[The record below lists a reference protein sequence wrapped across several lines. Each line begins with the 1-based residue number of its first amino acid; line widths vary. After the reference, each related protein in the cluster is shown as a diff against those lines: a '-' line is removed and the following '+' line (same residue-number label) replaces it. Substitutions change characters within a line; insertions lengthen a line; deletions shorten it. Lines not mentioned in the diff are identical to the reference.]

1 MQAVV
6 YHGPGDRRLENVPD
20 PRIEDPNDVIVRVST
35 STICGT
41 DLHILRGDVH
51 PRLLPPP
58 PFNRMAATVSPRTS
72 QKRLRNPL
80 GEFVPANMS
89 SREKSYDS
97 VYRTTA
103 IRPRDSVEQKLPVRS
118 PGNWSLAH
126 GRERPLLRL
135 AVARRSH
142 RSISADCRIA
152 ARLDPIVTTSRRGAR
167 SSGPAD

>member
-1 MQAVV
+1 MKAVV

-51 PRLLPPP
+51 PRLLPPS

-80 GEFVPANMS
+80 GKFVPANMS
-89 SREKSYDS
+89 SRENLMTRS
-97 VYRTTA
+97 TA
-103 IRPRDSVEQKLPVRS
+103 RQRFGHETLSNKNSRYALQAS
-118 PGNWSLAH
+118 PS
-126 GRERPLLRL
+126 
-135 AVARRSH
+135 
-142 RSISADCRIA
+142 
-152 ARLDPIVTTSRRGAR
+152 
-167 SSGPAD
+167 